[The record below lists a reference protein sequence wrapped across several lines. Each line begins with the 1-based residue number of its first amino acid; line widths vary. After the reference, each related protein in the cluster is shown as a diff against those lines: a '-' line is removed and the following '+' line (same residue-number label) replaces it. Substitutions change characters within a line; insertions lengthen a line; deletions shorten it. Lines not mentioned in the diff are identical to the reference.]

1 MQWTSGSELCHHG
14 RPGQKW
20 GVENGPPYP
29 LSRQGFGTT
38 KSYRKVMQNVAKSVG
53 DTVKK
58 KVKQFKSS
66 REEAKN
72 RVLAKKQEKEEAKK
86 RAIEEAKD
94 KERKELVESGDIK
107 RILRNQSALSEQEIR
122 EAISRVKLNQELAS
136 LEASRINKGVNA
148 ISHIMS
154 NAAKIGDAVE
164 NGVKTWNTFAKI
176 ANNLT
181 KASFPII
188 DEKYAKEKAA
198 AAKAGSQV
206 ANDLANIG
214 VEGMLKNQT
223 KYTTAQL
230 KDAKERSQTISGLEK
245 AAKAEKNKADGK
257 AKAEKAKKESDKD
270 KKESEDTESDKSK
283 TANTESEKP
292 KTENSKSE
300 EKSSKSSTNR
310 IQDEEDRY
318 STVAAKRQRE
328 EKRWTEEANE
338 TAKYLEEASKRSQNS
353 KESTTNT
360 TSTSKE
366 NKSSN
371 LNDVSIGNKAKAV
384 SNFEKV
390 KEERAR
396 IRREADIE
404 NVANK
409 IKEQRSAQRAAD
421 KEDLDRQLSI
431 SRQMADERIKELLKK
446 YS

>member
-66 REEAKN
+66 REEAKK

-107 RILRNQSALSEQEIR
+107 RILRNQSVLSEQEIR

-148 ISHIMS
+148 ISHVMS

-245 AAKAEKNKADGK
+245 AAKAKKNEAEGK
-257 AKAEKAKKESDKD
+257 AKAEKAKKES
-270 KKESEDTESDKSK
+270 EDTGSDKSK
-283 TANTESEKP
+283 TTNTGFEKP

-300 EKSSKSSTNR
+300 EKSSKSFTNR

-318 STVAAKRQRE
+318 STAAAKRRRE

-353 KESTTNT
+353 KESTTST
-360 TSTSKE
+360 TSTPKE
-366 NKSSN
+366 NKSSD
-371 LNDVSIGNKAKAV
+371 LNVVSIGNKAKAV

-404 NVANK
+404 NVANR
-409 IKEQRSAQRAAD
+409 IKEQRAAQRAAD
-421 KEDLDRQLSI
+421 KEDLNRQLSI

>member
-66 REEAKN
+66 REEAKK

-148 ISHIMS
+148 ISHVMS

-245 AAKAEKNKADGK
+245 AAKAKKNEAEGK
-257 AKAEKAKKESDKD
+257 AKAEKAKKES
-270 KKESEDTESDKSK
+270 EDTGSDKSK
-283 TANTESEKP
+283 TTNTGFEKP

-300 EKSSKSSTNR
+300 EKSSKSFTNR

-318 STVAAKRQRE
+318 STAAAKRRRE

-353 KESTTNT
+353 KESTTST
-360 TSTSKE
+360 TSTPKE
-366 NKSSN
+366 NKSSD
-371 LNDVSIGNKAKAV
+371 LNVVSIGNKAKAV

-404 NVANK
+404 NVANR
-409 IKEQRSAQRAAD
+409 IKEQRAAQRAAD
-421 KEDLDRQLSI
+421 KEDLNRQLSI